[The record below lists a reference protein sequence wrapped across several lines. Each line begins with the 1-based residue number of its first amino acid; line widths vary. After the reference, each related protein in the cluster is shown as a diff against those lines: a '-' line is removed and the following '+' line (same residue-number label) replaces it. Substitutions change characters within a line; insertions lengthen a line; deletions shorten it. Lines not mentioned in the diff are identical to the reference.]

1 MLNSVSDDLKAPCL
15 ATPLCRI
22 CSSNFVRVGL
32 TTWFMSTAI
41 VLAAYTKPYC
51 LSGVD
56 PEFFLLFTSKDHLKY
71 RTYQHAV

>member
-32 TTWFMSTAI
+32 TTWLMSTAI
-41 VLAAYTKPYC
+41 VLAAYTKLIVYR
-51 LSGVD
+51 GWIHI
-56 PEFFLLFTSKDHLKY
+56 FLLFTSKDHLK
-71 RTYQHAV
+71 